1 MSQRAILI
9 ASLAQGTRVIKNVLH
24 SDDTR
29 VMIAALKK
37 MGVGIIAKGT
47 TLTITGCNG
56 QLKKPYGPL
65 FLENA
70 GTAMRFLTA
79 ATSLADGPVT
89 LTGNKRMRERP
100 IQDLVMALQQC
111 GVQVQCT
118 NGCPP
123 VKNQGG
129 GIAGGR
135 VTIDGHASSQYVS
148 ALMMMEPFARKPLQL
163 KVKNLTSAPYVTL
176 TKKMMR
182 DVAASRTYTIE
193 PDYSSAVYPL
203 AIGILLNKK
212 IRIKNLPEKS
222 LQPDAKI
229 LPLLL
234 TMPEKIAC
242 ENFPDGAVLL
252 AVLAL
257 LIDGKTTLTGLH
269 TLRIKET
276 DRIAVLIE
284 EAAKI
289 GGVMR
294 STKDTL
300 TIYGTPKKLHGGVI
314 DPHDD
319 HRIAM
324 SFAVLRT
331 VVHDIKILNKKCVRK
346 SYPTFWEDYRK
357 ILKKFL

>member
-9 ASLAQGTRVIKNVLH
+9 ASLGQGKRVIKNVLH

-29 VMIAALKK
+29 VIIAALKK
-37 MGVGIIAKGT
+37 MGVRIVIKGT

-56 QLKKPYGPL
+56 HLKKPKSPL

-89 LTGNKRMRERP
+89 LTGNARMRERP
-100 IQDLVMALQQC
+100 IRDLITALNNC
-111 GVQVQCT
+111 GVNAQCKK
-118 NGCPP
+118 GCPP
-123 VKNQGG
+123 VHNPGG
-129 GIAGGR
+129 GIPGGT
-135 VTIDGHASSQYVS
+135 VTINGHSSSQYVS
-148 ALMMMEPFARKPLQL
+148 ALLMVAPYADKKLHI
-163 KVKNLTSAPYVTL
+163 KVRNLTSAPYVTL
-176 TKKMMR
+176 TKKMMQ
-182 DVAASRTYTIE
+182 DVMASRTYTIE

-203 AIGILLNKK
+203 AMGILLDKK
-212 IRIKNLPEKS
+212 ISIKNLPQKS
-222 LQPDAKI
+222 LQPDAQI
-229 LPLLL
+229 LPLLT

-276 DRIAVLIE
+276 DRIAVLVNE
-284 EAAKI
+284 TKKI

-294 STKDTL
+294 STKNTL
-300 TIYGTPKKLHGGVI
+300 TIYGAPSKLHSGII

-324 SFAVLRT
+324 SFAVLGS
-331 VVHDIKILNKKCVRK
+331 VIPGIKILNKKCVRK
-346 SYPTFWEDYRK
+346 SYPTFWKDYAK
-357 ILKKFL
+357 ILDT

>member
-9 ASLAQGTRVIKNVLH
+9 AALAKGTRTIKNILH

-37 MGVGIIAKGT
+37 MGVRIIIKGT
-47 TLTITGCNG
+47 TVKITGSNG
-56 QLKKPYGPL
+56 CLKKPTGPL
-65 FLENA
+65 YLENA

-89 LTGNKRMRERP
+89 LTGNARMQQRP
-100 IQDLVMALQQC
+100 IHDLIKALQQA
-111 GVQVQCT
+111 GVRISAK

-123 VKNQGG
+123 VKNEGG
-129 GIAGGR
+129 GIPGGT
-135 VTIDGHASSQYVS
+135 VKINAHMSSQYVS
-148 ALMMMEPFARKPLQL
+148 ALMMVAPYAYKKLRLVIQ
-163 KVKNLTSAPYVTL
+163 NLTSAPYVTL
-176 TKKMMR
+176 TQTMMN
-182 DVAASRTYTIE
+182 DVLASRTYTIE

-203 AIGILLNKK
+203 AIGILSGKK
-212 IRIKNLPEKS
+212 ICIKNLPKKS
-222 LQPDAKI
+222 LQPDAQVI
-229 LPLLL
+229 PLLT

-269 TLRIKET
+269 TLRVKET
-276 DRIAVLIE
+276 DRIAVLTQ
-284 EAAKI
+284 EAKKI
-289 GGVMR
+289 GGVMK
-294 STKDTL
+294 STKDSL
-300 TIYGTPKKLHGGVI
+300 TIYGAPEKLHGGTI

-324 SFAVLRT
+324 SFAVLSSI
-331 VVHDIKILNKKCVRK
+331 VHGMQILNQKCVEK
-346 SYPTFWEDYRK
+346 SYPAFWRDY
-357 ILKKFL
+357 KKTLL

>member
-9 ASLAQGTRVIKNVLH
+9 ASLAKGTRVIKNVLH

-37 MGVGIIAKGT
+37 MEVRIMIKGKN
-47 TLTITGCNG
+47 LTITGCNG
-56 QLKKPYGPL
+56 RLKKPATPL
-65 FLENA
+65 FLKNA

-79 ATSLADGPVT
+79 ATSLANGPIT

-100 IQDLVMALQQC
+100 IKDLVDALQQC

-123 VKNQGG
+123 VKNPGG
-129 GIAGGR
+129 GIAGGT
-135 VTIDGHASSQYVS
+135 VTINGHSSSQYVS
-148 ALMMMEPFARKPLQL
+148 ALMMVAPFARKPLRL

-176 TKKMMR
+176 TKKMITAVR
-182 DVAASRTYTIE
+182 GSRMYTIE

-203 AIGILLNKK
+203 AMGILLNKK

-222 LQPDAKI
+222 LQPDAHI
-229 LPLLL
+229 LPLLT

-257 LIDGKTTLTGLH
+257 LVDGKTTLTGLH

-289 GGVMR
+289 GGIMR

-300 TIYGTPKKLHGGVI
+300 TILGAPHKLHDGVI

-324 SFAVLRT
+324 SFAVLGT
-331 VVHDIKILNKKCVRK
+331 VIRGIKIINKKCVRK

-357 ILKKFL
+357 ILAV